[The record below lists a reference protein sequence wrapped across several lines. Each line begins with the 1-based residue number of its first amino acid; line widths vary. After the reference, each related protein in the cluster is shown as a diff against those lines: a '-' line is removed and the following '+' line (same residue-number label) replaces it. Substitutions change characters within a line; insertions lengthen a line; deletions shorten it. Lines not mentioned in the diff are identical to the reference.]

1 MELILGMSPTTHS
14 QLRVL
19 MPFGFRLQ
27 NFLTLLT
34 VNQEKGES
42 YQVGG
47 GIMQYIKQA

>member
-1 MELILGMSPTTHS
+1 
-14 QLRVL
+14 

-47 GIMQYIKQA
+47 GIMQYIKQLKT